1 MIISNPI
8 IHTKMNKPYQATNSV
23 AFCAVHNVDR
33 FTKNAALAEKGYRN
47 MEFWGRKL
55 LNKFAELFNG
65 KIFKDIHSKIAMLK
79 NESSEYIQAQANAGR
94 MLASKMEVEINL
106 ESGRLQNI
114 AKDNS
119 ARIFIMNHDS
129 QKHDPKSLLFFNTLL
144 NDEYVALGKGET
156 CPRAKIILNEDI
168 LLSLSDVQRDV
179 YEKLG
184 AVGIDASVFLP
195 DGKKNAKA
203 LVPLIRDFLQD
214 KVNIFIFPEGKMAV
228 FSGKKLIDKFQTGI
242 ADIVYTLLSKK
253 ESVKVTPL
261 GFAYGKKNPLLSS
274 LHIGEDIVFKKVGD
288 NVSVTRANITS
299 NASSPLRDFF
309 GNEPVKLIQEQGIP
323 VNGKENTSYIAGV
336 LCENLNVCVLEAKK
350 VLPKTS
356 LGESVQLL

>member
-33 FTKNAALAEKGYRN
+33 FTKNAALVEKGYRN

-65 KIFKDIHSKIAMLK
+65 KFFKDIHSKIAMLK

-94 MLASKMEVEINL
+94 MLANKMEVEINL

-144 NDEYVALGKGET
+144 
-156 CPRAKIILNEDI
+156 
-168 LLSLSDVQRDV
+168 
-179 YEKLG
+179 
-184 AVGIDASVFLP
+184 
-195 DGKKNAKA
+195 
-203 LVPLIRDFLQD
+203 
-214 KVNIFIFPEGKMAV
+214 
-228 FSGKKLIDKFQTGI
+228 
-242 ADIVYTLLSKK
+242 
-253 ESVKVTPL
+253 
-261 GFAYGKKNPLLSS
+261 
-274 LHIGEDIVFKKVGD
+274 
-288 NVSVTRANITS
+288 
-299 NASSPLRDFF
+299 FF
-309 GNEPVKLIQEQGIP
+309 
-323 VNGKENTSYIAGV
+323 
-336 LCENLNVCVLEAKK
+336 
-350 VLPKTS
+350 
-356 LGESVQLL
+356 